1 MSGYDVG
8 QDEEARIVSWD
19 GRAAKAEPSLPRVS
33 PGDSA
38 SRWPGAVSCPQR
50 GRSLRMS
57 LTWSRFLLGDT
68 SGDCHSSSVFFVS
81 CPVQSGHFQL
91 AL

>member
-1 MSGYDVG
+1 MCVCVREREFHGCCPGDPRRKESIRGSQQPGVFVSGYDVG

-38 SRWPGAVSCPQR
+38 SR
-50 GRSLRMS
+50 
-57 LTWSRFLLGDT
+57 
-68 SGDCHSSSVFFVS
+68 
-81 CPVQSGHFQL
+81 
-91 AL
+91 